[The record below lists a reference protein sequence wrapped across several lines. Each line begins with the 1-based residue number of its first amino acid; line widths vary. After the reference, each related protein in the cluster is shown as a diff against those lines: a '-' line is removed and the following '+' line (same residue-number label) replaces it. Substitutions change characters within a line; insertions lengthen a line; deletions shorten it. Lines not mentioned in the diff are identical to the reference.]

1 MTKPMKPGLV
11 SVTFRDLQPTEIMA
25 LCRKCGLQGIE
36 WGGDVHAPHGDTE
49 GAREILELSRALGL
63 EVAAYGSYYRAGES
77 PREGL
82 SWAQVLASA
91 RAMQAPLIRVWAG
104 KRGSAEADE
113 AYVGR
118 VIDDLRRICQASE
131 IAVACEFHGGTLCDS
146 GQAARRVLEA
156 VDHPRLKMLWQPAN
170 GASIEAR
177 LDDLRAV
184 APWLANLHVFQWG
197 AGGGG
202 DKRGLEEG
210 RAEWKQYLSE
220 ASEDGAARWA
230 LLEFVRGDSP
240 QQLERDARTLRSWL
254 QTEPG
259 A

>member
-1 MTKPMKPGLV
+1 MKAGLV
-11 SVTFRDLQPTEIMA
+11 SITFRNLKPSEIIA
-25 LCRKCGLQGIE
+25 LCQKCGLSGIE
-36 WGGDVHAPHGDTE
+36 WGGDVHAPHGDAE
-49 GAREILELSRALGL
+49 AARQVLELSRQAGL

-77 PREGL
+77 ESEGL
-82 SWAQVLASA
+82 NWDAVLASA
-91 RAMQAPLIRVWAG
+91 RALEAPLIRVWAG
-104 KRGSAEADE
+104 KQGSKETDSK
-113 AYVGR
+113 YLQGV
-118 VIDDLRRICQASE
+118 VQDLRRICQASE
-131 IAVACEFHGGTLCDS
+131 IPVACEFHGGTLCDS
-146 GQAARRVLEA
+146 GQAARRLLEA

-170 GASIEAR
+170 RASIEAR
-177 LDDLRAV
+177 LDDLRTV

-202 DKRGLEEG
+202 DKRDLEEG

-240 QQLERDARTLRSWL
+240 EQLEHDARTLRSWL